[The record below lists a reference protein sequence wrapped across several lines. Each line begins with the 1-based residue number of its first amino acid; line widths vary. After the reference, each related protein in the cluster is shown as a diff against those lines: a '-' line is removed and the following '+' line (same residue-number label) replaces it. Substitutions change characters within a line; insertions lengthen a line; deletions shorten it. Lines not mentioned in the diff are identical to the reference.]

1 MPYAVTATID
11 EESNVAGVRSEP
23 QEALALALEYQRLG
37 YRNIRVEAPD
47 ALYTLHQFR
56 ILLD

>member
-11 EESNVAGVRSEP
+11 HESNVVGVRGEP
-23 QEALALALEYQRLG
+23 EEALALALEYQRLA
-37 YRNIRVEAPD
+37 YRNSKVEAPD